1 MSDSQSLASIDSQ
14 IKRSSSRNQE
24 ISFNDEE
31 EDFSDSFIDN
41 VSLANSWDQLSSVS
55 RTTLSRE
62 QPRVQ
67 QVCGS
72 QFKSNLKSLLKC
84 KYCDEIKFS
93 LKRVKDVNRKLR
105 IKVQRLQENEKYQS
119 ESKKITEL
127 LFSHSGNGVDSNEVD
142 LLRRKVEELSRTAK
156 ESKDQSESLLKQLS
170 DYRSKY
176 EHSLH
181 KEQMELKSCKET
193 LDRTTDELSLAYKS
207 KDNLSK
213 EKQSLEEAIIKL
225 QELLDSAS
233 AVDTSG
239 LKDIEELRQQIDA
252 LTIEKVDML
261 DEIKKLKN
269 SISRQ
274 NNQVIQDK
282 AEVQRL
288 QAALRVA
295 LEEKELKTKELEESV
310 MKLRDSKAATE
321 QLHQALHEEKIMV
334 KNAIV
339 ENKNL
344 ESELQKATV
353 KNGELNKEVEGL
365 SSKITSLNDEMAKE
379 KEDSMKNLEKAI
391 SQSVRLVVVAPT
403 VNVNVADEKVNVKS
417 AISNEKLR
425 SFLDGLLT
433 EYSTLY
439 RQEDSDLGPDN
450 KTSLN
455 QWLSVILSKMQ
466 ESIEQHVHA
475 ATNGAGA

>member
-1 MSDSQSLASIDSQ
+1 MNDSQSLASIDSQ

-24 ISFNDEE
+24 TSFDDEE
-31 EDFSDSFIDN
+31 EDLNHRFIDN
-41 VSLANSWDQLSSVS
+41 VSLASSWDQLSSTS
-55 RTTLSRE
+55 RTILSRE

-84 KYCDEIKFS
+84 KYCDEVKFS

-105 IKVQRLQENEKYQS
+105 IKVQKLQENEKYQS

-127 LFSHSGNGVDSNEVD
+127 LFSQSGNGVDSNEVD
-142 LLRRKVEELSRTAK
+142 SLRRKVEELSRTAK
-156 ESKDQSESLLKQLS
+156 ESKDQSESLLKQLC
-170 DYRSKY
+170 DHRSKH
-176 EHSLH
+176 EQSLH
-181 KEQMELKSCKET
+181 KEQMELKSCKER
-193 LDRTTDELSLAYKS
+193 LDRTTDELSLVYKS
-207 KDNLSK
+207 KDNLIQ

-225 QELLDSAS
+225 QELLNSAS

-239 LKDIEELRQQIDA
+239 LKEIEELRQQIDA

-274 NNQVIQDK
+274 SNQVIQDK
-282 AEVQRL
+282 AEVHRL

-295 LEEKELKTKELEESV
+295 LEEKELKTKELEESA

-321 QLHQALHEEKIMV
+321 QLHQVLHEEKVVV
-334 KNAIV
+334 KNTIV

-344 ESELQKATV
+344 EFELQKASV
-353 KNGELNKEVEGL
+353 KNGELKKEVEGL
-365 SSKITSLNDEMAKE
+365 NLQITSLNDEMAKE
-379 KEDSMKNLEKAI
+379 KENSMKNLEKAI

-425 SFLDGLLT
+425 AFLDELLT
-433 EYSTLY
+433 EYSMLY

-450 KTSLN
+450 KTPLN
-455 QWLSVILSKMQ
+455 QWLSVILGKMQ

-475 ATNGAGA
+475 ATTGAGV